1 VIEHRIA
8 FPAHT
13 YGNYLILK
21 YSSKLAVK
29 LLIEICDRRSKTTE
43 SGLSL
48 KRAIERKGADMWKPR
63 PEDSKPM
70 NMNPTQPAQPVPPPV
85 AAAAPSIPT
94 PQKET
99 PKASDPHRAD
109 VGHIGKSVQIKGEL
123 TGSEDLYL
131 DGAIEGTVDLR
142 DHSLIIG
149 PNGKIKASISAR
161 DLVVHGR
168 VEGNITATGRVELR
182 KSCTLIGDV
191 STQRIVIEDGA
202 FFKGAIDIKE
212 KSQPAE
218 ARKPLAVAASA
229 GMGPGGSSSSS
240 SSASSYSASSDS
252 QGSFLDGK

>member
-1 VIEHRIA
+1 
-8 FPAHT
+8 
-13 YGNYLILK
+13 
-21 YSSKLAVK
+21 
-29 LLIEICDRRSKTTE
+29 
-43 SGLSL
+43 
-48 KRAIERKGADMWKPR
+48 MWKPR

-94 PQKET
+94 QQKET

-131 DGAIEGTVDLR
+131 DGSIEGTVDLR

-212 KSQPAE
+212 KSQQPAE
-218 ARKPLAVAASA
+218 TRKPLAVAASV
-229 GMGPGGSSSSS
+229 GMGPGGSTSSS

>member
-1 VIEHRIA
+1 
-8 FPAHT
+8 
-13 YGNYLILK
+13 
-21 YSSKLAVK
+21 
-29 LLIEICDRRSKTTE
+29 
-43 SGLSL
+43 
-48 KRAIERKGADMWKPR
+48 MWKPR
-63 PEDSKPM
+63 PEDNKPM
-70 NMNPTQPAQPVPPPV
+70 SMNPTQPAQPVPPP
-85 AAAAPSIPT
+85 AAVAAPSNPT

-131 DGAIEGTVDLR
+131 DGSIEGTVDLR

-149 PNGKIKASISAR
+149 PNGKIKAGISAR

-212 KSQPAE
+212 NTQNVE
-218 ARKPLAVAASA
+218 TRKPLVSVASA
-229 GMGPGGSSSSS
+229 GMSSGSGSGSGSGV
-240 SSASSYSASSDS
+240 SYSASSDS
-252 QGSFLDGK
+252 QGSFLDDK

>member
-1 VIEHRIA
+1 
-8 FPAHT
+8 
-13 YGNYLILK
+13 
-21 YSSKLAVK
+21 
-29 LLIEICDRRSKTTE
+29 
-43 SGLSL
+43 
-48 KRAIERKGADMWKPR
+48 MWKPR

-70 NMNPTQPAQPVPPPV
+70 STNPSQPGQPAQPVPPPV
-85 AAAAPSIPT
+85 AAAAPSIPVVH
-94 PQKET
+94 KET

-131 DGAIEGTVDLR
+131 DGSIEGTVDLR

-149 PNGKIKASISAR
+149 PNGKIKAGISAR

-212 KSQPAE
+212 KSESVE
-218 ARKPLAVAASA
+218 ARKPLASATSA
-229 GMGPGGSSSSS
+229 GMGAGSGSASSSG
-240 SSASSYSASSDS
+240 AVSYSASSDS